1 MIPKAKIHPLASREL
16 EEATKFYEE
25 RVQGLG
31 QRFLRTVTK
40 AVEQILLFSGAAPLV
55 GESVRKMDL
64 GSFPYSIFYVSED
77 DTIFFVAISHQKR
90 EPLYWADR
98 IPE

>member
-1 MIPKAKIHPLASREL
+1 MIPEAQIHPLASREL
-16 EEATKFYEE
+16 EETTKFYEE
-25 RVQGLG
+25 RLQGLG

-40 AVEQILLFSGAAPLV
+40 AVEQILLFPEAAPLV

-64 GSFPYSIFYVSED
+64 GSFPYSILYVSED

-98 IPE
+98 IPD

>member
-1 MIPKAKIHPLASREL
+1 MIPEADIPPLAVREL

-31 QRFLRTVTK
+31 KRCLRTVTK
-40 AVEQILLFSGAAPLV
+40 AIEDVLLFPEAAPLV
-55 GESVRKMDL
+55 GESARQKAL
-64 GSFPYSIFYVSED
+64 GSFPYNILYVSEN
-77 DTIFFVAISHQKR
+77 DTIFFVAIAHQKR

-98 IPE
+98 VSA